1 MQNRRSSCSDCNIK
15 PHIDC
20 GALHI
25 DCNFI
30 LRSHR
35 PFERNEVFKKD
46 LKQLGKDL
54 EKALYIHL
62 DRSTAIDNIDNT
74 QF

>member
-1 MQNRRSSCSDCNIK
+1 MKS
-15 PHIDC
+15 P
-20 GALHI
+20 L
-25 DCNFI
+25 F
-30 LRSHR
+30 L
-35 PFERNEVFKKD
+35 ERNEVFKND

-62 DRSTAIDNIDNT
+62 DRSTAIDNIDNIDNT

>member
-1 MQNRRSSCSDCNIK
+1 MIE
-15 PHIDC
+15 
-20 GALHI
+20 HI

-35 PFERNEVFKKD
+35 SFERNKVFKND

-54 EKALYIHL
+54 EIALYIHL
-62 DRSTAIDNIDNT
+62 HRSTAIDNIDNIDNRRPVGAKNVLGG
-74 QF
+74 FGGLS

>member
-1 MQNRRSSCSDCNIK
+1 MQNRGSSCSDCNIK
-15 PHIDC
+15 P
-20 GALHI
+20 HI

-54 EKALYIHL
+54 EIALYIHL
-62 DRSTAIDNIDNT
+62 HRSTAIDNIDNIDNT